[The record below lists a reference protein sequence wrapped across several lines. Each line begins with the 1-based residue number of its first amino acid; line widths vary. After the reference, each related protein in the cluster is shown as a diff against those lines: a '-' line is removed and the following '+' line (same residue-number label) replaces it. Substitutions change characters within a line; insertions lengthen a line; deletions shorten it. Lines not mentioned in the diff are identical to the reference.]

1 MAARLTPFQLR
12 AVSEQTPAEL
22 HEQENERRSLNFRA
36 ASSSPFHKDSKM
48 IALNITSTTPH
59 VLIDEAAT
67 ADLKRAY
74 VMAMRDRSATVAA
87 ERAAAV
93 LIQLVSDLAFPSIM
107 DSAVRAAAA
116 SGRSVVDELR
126 GLWKEISKHAA
137 NASGEIR
144 AYDAYC
150 AAQRAKVGPAL
161 NACVSEL
168 LDIGSKAEEVEKRI
182 AGFDQARQRCLY
194 AYEEAGLSPVD
205 IAHVGLKPTHED
217 LALWK
222 RQLEQTCTRK
232 AQLNQFLQ
240 SAPEYDMSLLNVES
254 APDVPAEV

>member
-1 MAARLTPFQLR
+1 
-12 AVSEQTPAEL
+12 
-22 HEQENERRSLNFRA
+22 
-36 ASSSPFHKDSKM
+36 M

-59 VLIDEAAT
+59 VLIDESAS

-74 VMAMRDRSATVAA
+74 VMSMRDRSATVAA
-87 ERAAAV
+87 ESAAGV

-126 GLWKEISKHAA
+126 GRWKDISRHAA

-150 AAQRAKVGPAL
+150 AARRAEVGPVL
-161 NACVSEL
+161 TACVSEL
-168 LDIGSKAEEVEKRI
+168 LVVDRKAAELEKRI
-182 AGFDQARQRCLY
+182 AGFDQVRQRCLY
-194 AYEEAGLSPVD
+194 AYEEAGLSPMD

-232 AQLNQFLQ
+232 AKLNQYLQ

-254 APDVPAEV
+254 AADVPAEV